1 MSDHMKRLNAPRT
14 WPIKRKLAVW
24 VTKQSPGAHSLES
37 SLPAVVVL
45 RDLIGACDTAK
56 EAKRIIGNRE
66 LIVDGKP
73 VKNPKAPIGVMDTI
87 SIPKTGQNF
96 RLLLTDKGKLA
107 AVGIEADEAGWK
119 LARVEGKT
127 IVKGGKIQLNLSG
140 GRNILLDK
148 NDHKS
153 GDTLKIGVI
162 DQNVLDS
169 YALKE
174 GAYALIIHGSLAGK
188 ILRVTEKVQRSGSA
202 DNTVKFEGG
211 AETVQRNVFIVGSA
225 KPEIKIPEAPE

>member
-1 MSDHMKRLNAPRT
+1 MSDHMKRLKAPRT

-24 VTKQSPGAHSLES
+24 VTKQSPGAHSIES

-66 LIVDGKP
+66 LVVDGKP

-96 RLLLTDKGKLA
+96 RMLITDKGKLTT
-107 AVGIEADEAGWK
+107 VGISGDEATWK
-119 LARVEGKT
+119 LVRIESKT
-127 IVKGGKIQLNLSG
+127 VVKGGKTQLNLSG

-148 NDHKS
+148 NDYRS
-153 GDTLKIGVI
+153 GDTLKIGVL
-162 DQNVLDS
+162 DQKVLGS
-169 YALKE
+169 YVLKE
-174 GAYALIIHGSLAGK
+174 GASALIIHGALAGK
-188 ILRVTEKVQRSGSA
+188 ILKVAEKVQRSGSS
-202 DNTVKFEGG
+202 DNTVKFDNG
-211 AETVQRNVFIVGSA
+211 AETVQRNVFVVGSG
-225 KPEIKIPEAPE
+225 KPEIKLPEASE